1 MAQHWRKPV
10 AIERSDTE
18 LLDAYSSAVIGAVEI
33 AGPAV
38 VHVQVEGANAGGRN
52 QPGRGQQKRGSG
64 SGVLISPDGLL
75 LTNQHVIAGADRIE
89 IALDDGRRLGARVL
103 GQDPET
109 DLAVLRAESTER
121 FHAAEFE
128 DSKRVRPGQLAIAIG
143 NPLGFQSSVTAG
155 VVSATGRSLRSQSG
169 ALIDDVIQTDAA
181 LNPGNSGGALV
192 TSAGKV
198 MGINTAMIMGAQG
211 ICFSVASNT
220 ALIVLTEL
228 LKHGRVR
235 RARIGIAGSHVP
247 LPRRIAHAN
256 GLSQATAVQAVE
268 VPAGSPADKAGLHA
282 GDIVVGLDGQTI
294 EAVDDLL
301 RVLDAER
308 IGREIEM
315 RVLRRGA
322 LQVLKVVPVEKV

>member
-1 MAQHWRKPV
+1 MAFALRNQTSSNDGP
-10 AIERSDTE
+10 SDAD
-18 LLDAYSSAVIGAVEI
+18 LHDAYSQAVIDSVEI

-38 VHVQVEGANAGGRN
+38 VHVQVEGAAPHRGR
-52 QPGRGQQKRGSG
+52 QQARGSG
-64 SGVLISPDGLL
+64 SGVMISPDGLM
-75 LTNQHVIAGADRIE
+75 LTNQHVIAGAERIE
-89 IALDDGRRLGARVL
+89 IALDDGRRVAARLL

-109 DLAVLRAESTER
+109 DLALLRAESTER

-143 NPLGFQSSVTAG
+143 NPLGFQSTVTAG
-155 VVSATGRSLRSQSG
+155 VVSATGRSLRSRSG

-192 TSAGKV
+192 TSRGRV

-235 RARIGIAGSHVP
+235 RARIGIAGSHVT
-247 LPRRIAHAN
+247 LARRIAHAN
-256 GLSQATAVQAVE
+256 GLDQPTAVQVVE
-268 VPAGSPADKAGLHA
+268 VPAESPAERAGLRP
-282 GDIVVGLDGQTI
+282 GDVVVGLDGHKI

-301 RVLDAER
+301 RVLDADR
-308 IGREIEM
+308 IGREVTV
-315 RVLRRGA
+315 RLLRRGI
-322 LQVLKVVPVEKV
+322 LQEVRVLPVEKV

>member
-1 MAQHWRKPV
+1 MAIALQRPGNDDLS
-10 AIERSDTE
+10 ESG
-18 LLDAYSSAVIGAVEI
+18 LFDAYSRAVIYAVEI

-38 VHVQVEGANAGGRN
+38 VHVKVAAATRR
-52 QPGRGQQKRGSG
+52 RGQPARGSG
-64 SGVLISPDGLL
+64 SGVMIAPDGLL
-75 LTNQHVIAGADRIE
+75 LTNQHVIAGAERIE
-89 IALDDGRRLGARVL
+89 IALDDGRKVGARVL

-143 NPLGFQSSVTAG
+143 NPLGFQSTVTAG

-192 TSAGKV
+192 TSRGKV

-220 ALIVLTEL
+220 ALIVLSEL
-228 LKHGRVR
+228 LKHGKVR

-247 LPRRIAHAN
+247 LARRIAHAN
-256 GLSQATAVQAVE
+256 GLTQSTAVQVIE
-268 VPAGSPADKAGLHA
+268 VPAGSPADLAGLKP
-282 GDIVVGLDGQTI
+282 GDIVVTLDGQPI

-301 RVLDAER
+301 RVLDASR
-308 IGREIEM
+308 IGRDVDVRI
-315 RVLRRGA
+315 LRRGA
-322 LQVLKVVPVEKV
+322 MTSATVVPVEKV